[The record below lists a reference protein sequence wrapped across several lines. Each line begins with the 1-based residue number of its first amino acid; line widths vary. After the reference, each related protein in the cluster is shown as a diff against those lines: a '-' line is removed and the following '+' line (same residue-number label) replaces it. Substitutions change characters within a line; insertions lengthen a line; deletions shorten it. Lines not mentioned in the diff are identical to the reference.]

1 MRYKVSAL
9 GRIVEGCMFS
19 IFADGRQNAAKTAA
33 EELRTRYKDM
43 SFKTEK
49 CTRTNI
55 IVIGEDQMGDM
66 VMRAFVAPFPEPE
79 D

>member
-33 EELRTRYKDM
+33 EELRVRYKDLT
-43 SFKTEK
+43 FKTEK

-55 IVIGEDQMGDM
+55 IVIGEDRTGDM
-66 VMRAFVAPFPEPE
+66 SMRAFIAPFPELE